1 MPLFCCPQLGGGGH
15 GLGEVKPVGW
25 SDLNS
30 ILTFCFRLLNGSMV
44 FARSLIKEL
53 CIIIP
58 CTVTSVQL
66 CDDLLLWDYA
76 LVLLELDDFFD
87 IDREKYNDTGEYIS
101 KKTLEKDIK

>member
-1 MPLFCCPQLGGGGH
+1 MAP
-15 GLGEVKPVGW
+15 W
-25 SDLNS
+25 
-30 ILTFCFRLLNGSMV
+30 V

-101 KKTLEKDIK
+101 KKNSREGYQMIFNYV

>member
-1 MPLFCCPQLGGGGH
+1 
-15 GLGEVKPVGW
+15 
-25 SDLNS
+25 
-30 ILTFCFRLLNGSMV
+30 MV

-76 LVLLELDDFFD
+76 LVLLELDDFFY
-87 IDREKYNDTGEYIS
+87 IGGEK
-101 KKTLEKDIK
+101 

>member
-1 MPLFCCPQLGGGGH
+1 MAP
-15 GLGEVKPVGW
+15 W
-25 SDLNS
+25 
-30 ILTFCFRLLNGSMV
+30 V

-76 LVLLELDDFFD
+76 LVLLELDAFFILVERNKYKD
-87 IDREKYNDTGEYIS
+87 TREDIS
-101 KKTLEKDIK
+101 KLSRRISNDF

>member
-1 MPLFCCPQLGGGGH
+1 
-15 GLGEVKPVGW
+15 
-25 SDLNS
+25 
-30 ILTFCFRLLNGSMV
+30 MV

-76 LVLLELDDFFD
+76 LVLLELDAFFILVERNKYKD
-87 IDREKYNDTGEYIS
+87 TREDIS
-101 KKTLEKDIK
+101 KLSRRISNDF

>member
-1 MPLFCCPQLGGGGH
+1 MAP
-15 GLGEVKPVGW
+15 W
-25 SDLNS
+25 
-30 ILTFCFRLLNGSMV
+30 V

-87 IDREKYNDTGEYIS
+87 IDREK
-101 KKTLEKDIK
+101 